1 MRISN
6 STTKPKTQPVNELNK
21 QPYRQNFKGLDTA
34 VITTM
39 DAIERGGLFASF
51 VSQDFLGAIL
61 PRPLAGLTR
70 NKKENKGKN
79 NTKFA
84 LKEVLREFITGPSMF
99 LIPMG
104 ILALTKKHIGKTL
117 DIPAEKI
124 KGLGDIFKDTVDT
137 NKLADPKALKLD
149 YYENVFKNILKTTIN
164 LPDEAAADTAKD
176 MAKELLAMDPKNKTP
191 FIKVLKGDYE
201 KGTVQHIV
209 NKLVQDFSDIVK
221 KHSTN
226 PGEDFFNAKIAT
238 QIKTEGK
245 EETKII
251 SESFKKIIEHMADYA
266 DDVVAKTSQEAS
278 KGLKTNVKDFIENFN
293 CKRVTQRFGL
303 NIGMALAI
311 VAFLSMTPRI
321 YNRGTENPGLIGLD
335 TNTSPND
342 AAKKKGDV
350 K

>member
-6 STTKPKTQPVNELNK
+6 STTKPKSQPVNELNK
-21 QPYRQNFKGLDTA
+21 KPYRQNFKGLDTA

-117 DIPAEKI
+117 DVPAEMI
-124 KGLGDIFKDTVDT
+124 KGLGDIFKETVDT
-137 NKLADPKALKLD
+137 NKLADPNALKLD
-149 YYENVFKNILKTTIN
+149 YYKNVFKNILSTTTNQPI
-164 LPDEAAADTAKD
+164 ESVTTKAEE
-176 MAKELLAMDPKNKTP
+176 MAKRLLDIESQKKTP
-191 FIKVLKGDYE
+191 FIKVLKGDYVE
-201 KGTVQHIV
+201 GTVQHTV
-209 NKLVQDFSDIVK
+209 NGLEKDFSDMVK
-221 KHSTN
+221 QHSNN
-226 PGEDFFNAKIAT
+226 PGENFFGAKITT

-245 EETKII
+245 EENKII
-251 SESFKKIIEHMADYA
+251 GESFKKIIGHMTDYA
-266 DDVVAKTSQEAS
+266 NDVVVKTSKEAS
-278 KGLKTNVKDFIENFN
+278 KGFKTNVKDFIENFN
-293 CKRVTQRFGL
+293 CKRITQRFGL
-303 NIGMALAI
+303 NIGMAAAI
-311 VAFLSMTPRI
+311 VAFLSITPRI
-321 YNRGTENPGLIGLD
+321 YNRGKENPGLIGLN
-335 TNTSPND
+335 TNTSPNETNQ
-342 AAKKKGDV
+342 KKGDV